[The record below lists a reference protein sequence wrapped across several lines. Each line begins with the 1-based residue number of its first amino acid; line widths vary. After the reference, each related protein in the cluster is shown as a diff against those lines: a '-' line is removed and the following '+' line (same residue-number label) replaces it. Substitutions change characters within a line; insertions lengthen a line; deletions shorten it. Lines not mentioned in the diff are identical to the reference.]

1 MTFYV
6 MELNKAM
13 KVDLKEAED
22 RALGHLSIGGP
33 AKEEEPANETR
44 KQ

>member
-1 MTFYV
+1 MTFYIV
-6 MELNKAM
+6 ELNKAM

-33 AKEEEPANETR
+33 AEEEEPANETR

>member
-6 MELNKAM
+6 VEINKAM
-13 KVDLKEAED
+13 KLDLKEVED
-22 RALGHLSIGGP
+22 RALGHLCIGSP
-33 AKEEEPANETR
+33 AEEEEPANETR

>member
-1 MTFYV
+1 MTFYIV
-6 MELNKAM
+6 ELNKAM

-22 RALGHLSIGGP
+22 RALGHLSISGP
-33 AKEEEPANETR
+33 AEEEEPANETR

>member
-6 MELNKAM
+6 VEINKAM
-13 KVDLKEAED
+13 KLDLKEVEG
-22 RALGHLSIGGP
+22 RALGHLYISGP
-33 AKEEEPANETR
+33 AEEEEPANETR